1 MAQEA
6 LKQVHEKVKSV
17 LAEDVSTW
25 TKVETK
31 TEGATLC
38 ERIDGA
44 SKVSPHPELR
54 VGRAQMTIEA
64 SPSVV
69 LDVVWNLEAMRNW
82 DGPTIADAKL
92 VDEIEKDKTQVVYS
106 THKTLSAA
114 VAKRDVVYARSVE
127 KSGDHILVYGVSVP
141 HDKQPAGQNGFLRAE
156 LIYFGID
163 IAPLNDN
170 QSLVTYLSCF
180 DFCGWLHQKFHDQ
193 EIIRNAQRLGKIRQ
207 LALAKK

>member
-64 SPSVV
+64 LPSVV
-69 LDVVWNLEAMRNW
+69 LDVVWNLEAIRNW

-92 VDEIEKDKTQVVYS
+92 VDEIEKDKTQV
-106 THKTLSAA
+106 KFLF
-114 VAKRDVVYARSVE
+114 
-127 KSGDHILVYGVSVP
+127 ILLQYGVLFAVLWR
-141 HDKQPAGQNGFLRAE
+141 NYNII
-156 LIYFGID
+156 LIFKR
-163 IAPLNDN
+163 
-170 QSLVTYLSCF
+170 F
-180 DFCGWLHQKFHDQ
+180 F
-193 EIIRNAQRLGKIRQ
+193 
-207 LALAKK
+207 

>member
-6 LKQVHEKVKSV
+6 LKQVHAKVKSV

-38 ERIDGA
+38 ERIDGT

-64 SPSVV
+64 PPSVV

-92 VDEIEKDKTQVVYS
+92 VDEIEKDKTQVKFPLYS
-106 THKTLSAA
+106 LLNNDAFRAPIAA
-114 VAKRDVVYARSVE
+114 KIYFDFFRKIFRDFFDFYARE
-127 KSGDHILVYGVSVP
+127 WLYFKSTMSFRNDTNIVALGDL
-141 HDKQPAGQNGFLRAE
+141 
-156 LIYFGID
+156 
-163 IAPLNDN
+163 
-170 QSLVTYLSCF
+170 F
-180 DFCGWLHQKFHDQ
+180 D
-193 EIIRNAQRLGKIRQ
+193 A
-207 LALAKK
+207 